1 MGKSTLFNALTAS
14 KNAEAANFP
23 FCTIDPNIG
32 IVDVVDERLDKLT
45 ELSKSKKKIYTNIT
59 FVDIAGLVK
68 GASKGE
74 GLGNK
79 FLSHI
84 REVDAII
91 HLVRCFDSEKI
102 THVNSKINPVE
113 DLETIKT
120 EIILSDIDIIQKKL
134 EKGKKK
140 LLEEKQIKILEEKLN
155 QLNEGKEIFINGSD
169 EKKFL
174 SSLGL
179 LSIKPKIIVCNVDE
193 ESLANGNAFTKEVQN
208 KYSNEKVVTIC
219 ADIEDQIMGLDNSER
234 ETFMKEIGLNKTG
247 LNQLI
252 KEGYELLN
260 LDTFFTSGP
269 EESRAWTV
277 EKNTPAPKAASVI
290 HTDFEKKFLTT
301 LGLLSIKP
309 KIIVC
314 NVDEESLATGN
325 AFTEDVKRKYTAEKI
340 VTICADIED
349 QIMGLDNNERETF
362 MKEIGLN
369 KTGLNQLIKE
379 GYDLLNLDT
388 FFTSGPEESRAWTI
402 EKNTL
407 APQAASVIHTDFE
420 KNFIRAEAVTCEDFI
435 KFGSA
440 EKCKENGKLRI
451 EGKDYIVKDGDV
463 LYFRVNP

>member
-1 MGKSTLFNALTAS
+1 MGFKCGIVGLPNVGKSTLFNALTAS

-32 IVDVVDERLDKLT
+32 IVDVVDDRLDQLAKL
-45 ELSKSKKKIYTNIT
+45 SSSKKKIYTNIT

-102 THVNSKINPVE
+102 THVNSKISPSS

-120 EIILSDIDIIQKKL
+120 EIVLSDLDIVQKKL

-140 LLEEKQIKILEEKLN
+140 LLEDKEIKILEEKLN
-155 QLNEGKEIFINGSD
+155 QLDKNQEVKINNEEEN
-169 EKKFL
+169 KFL
-174 SSLGL
+174 SNIGL

-193 ESLANGNAFTKEVQN
+193 ENLSKGNQYTEEVQN
-208 KYSNEKVVTIC
+208 KYPNEKIIKIC
-219 ADIEDQIMGLDNSER
+219 ADIEDQLSGLDKNEK
-234 ETFMKEIGLNKTG
+234 EAFM
-247 LNQLI
+247 Q
-252 KEGYELLN
+252 
-260 LDTFFTSGP
+260 D
-269 EESRAWTV
+269 
-277 EKNTPAPKAASVI
+277 
-290 HTDFEKKFLTT
+290 
-301 LGLLSIKP
+301 
-309 KIIVC
+309 
-314 NVDEESLATGN
+314 
-325 AFTEDVKRKYTAEKI
+325 
-340 VTICADIED
+340 
-349 QIMGLDNNERETF
+349 
-362 MKEIGLN
+362 IGLN

-379 GYDLLNLDT
+379 GYDLLKLDT
-388 FFTSGPEESRAWTI
+388 FFTSGPEESRAWTVR
-402 EKNTL
+402 KNTI
-407 APQAASVIHTDFE
+407 APKAASVIHTDFE
-420 KNFIRAEAVTCEDFI
+420 KNFIRAEAVSCEDFI
-435 KFGSA
+435 KYGSA

>member
-1 MGKSTLFNALTAS
+1 MGFKCGIVGLPNVGKSTLFNALTAS

-32 IVDVVDERLDKLT
+32 IVDVVDDRLDQLAKL
-45 ELSKSKKKIYTNIT
+45 SSAKKKIYTNIT

-102 THVNSKINPVE
+102 THVNSKISPSN

-120 EIILSDIDIIQKKL
+120 EIVLSDLDIVQKKL

-140 LLEEKQIKILEEKLN
+140 LLEDKEIKILEEKLN
-155 QLNEGKEIFINGSD
+155 QLDKNQEVKINNEEEN
-169 EKKFL
+169 KFL
-174 SSLGL
+174 SSIGL

-193 ESLANGNAFTKEVQN
+193 ENLSKGNQYTEEVQN
-208 KYSNEKVVTIC
+208 KYPNEKIIKIC
-219 ADIEDQIMGLDNSER
+219 ADIEDQLSGLDKNEK
-234 ETFMKEIGLNKTG
+234 EAFM
-247 LNQLI
+247 Q
-252 KEGYELLN
+252 
-260 LDTFFTSGP
+260 D
-269 EESRAWTV
+269 
-277 EKNTPAPKAASVI
+277 
-290 HTDFEKKFLTT
+290 
-301 LGLLSIKP
+301 
-309 KIIVC
+309 
-314 NVDEESLATGN
+314 
-325 AFTEDVKRKYTAEKI
+325 
-340 VTICADIED
+340 
-349 QIMGLDNNERETF
+349 
-362 MKEIGLN
+362 IGLN

-379 GYDLLNLDT
+379 GYDLLKLDT
-388 FFTSGPEESRAWTI
+388 FFTSGPEESRAWTVR
-402 EKNTL
+402 KNTI
-407 APQAASVIHTDFE
+407 APKAASVIHTDFE
-420 KNFIRAEAVTCEDFI
+420 KNFIRAEAVSCEDFI
-435 KFGSA
+435 KYGSA

>member
-1 MGKSTLFNALTAS
+1 MGFKCGIVGLPNVGKSTLFNALTAS

-32 IVDVVDERLDKLT
+32 IVDVIDERLDKLT
-45 ELSKSKKKIYTNIT
+45 KLSNSKKKIYTNIT

-91 HLVRCFDSEKI
+91 HLVRCFESDKI
-102 THVNSKINPVE
+102 THVNSNINPVE

-120 EIILSDIDIIQKKL
+120 EIILSDLDVVQKKL

-140 LLEEKQIKILEEKLN
+140 LLQEKEIKILEEKLN
-155 QLNEGKEIFINGSD
+155 QLNDGKEILTNDEF

-193 ESLANGNAFTKEVQN
+193 ESLAKGNTFTE
-208 KYSNEKVVTIC
+208 
-219 ADIEDQIMGLDNSER
+219 
-234 ETFMKEIGLNKTG
+234 
-247 LNQLI
+247 
-252 KEGYELLN
+252 
-260 LDTFFTSGP
+260 
-269 EESRAWTV
+269 
-277 EKNTPAPKAASVI
+277 SVI
-290 HTDFEKKFLTT
+290 KNYSK
-301 LGLLSIKP
+301 
-309 KIIVC
+309 
-314 NVDEESLATGN
+314 
-325 AFTEDVKRKYTAEKI
+325 EKI

-388 FFTSGPEESRAWTI
+388 FFTSGPEESRAWTVK
-402 EKNTL
+402 KNTL
-407 APQAASVIHTDFE
+407 APKAASVIHTDFE
-420 KNFIRAEAVTCEDFI
+420 KNFIRAETVTCEDFI
-435 KFGSA
+435 KYGSA

>member
-1 MGKSTLFNALTAS
+1 MGFKCGIVGLPNVGKSTLFNALTAS

-32 IVDVVDERLDKLT
+32 IVDVIDERLDKLSN
-45 ELSKSKKKIYTNIT
+45 LSNSKKKIYTNIT

-91 HLVRCFDSEKI
+91 HLVRCFDSDKI
-102 THVNSKINPVE
+102 THVNSKIDPAE

-120 EIILSDIDIIQKKL
+120 EIILSDLDIVQKKL

-140 LLEEKQIKILEEKLN
+140 LLQEKEVKILEEKLK
-155 QLNEGKEIFINGSD
+155 QLNDGKEVTIEDEN

-174 SSLGL
+174 TTLGL
-179 LSIKPKIIVCNVDE
+179 LTIKPKIIVCNVDE
-193 ESLANGNAFTKEVQN
+193 ESLVKGNIFTESIKK
-208 KYSNEKVVTIC
+208 KYSN
-219 ADIEDQIMGLDNSER
+219 D
-234 ETFMKEIGLNKTG
+234 
-247 LNQLI
+247 
-252 KEGYELLN
+252 
-260 LDTFFTSGP
+260 
-269 EESRAWTV
+269 
-277 EKNTPAPKAASVI
+277 
-290 HTDFEKKFLTT
+290 
-301 LGLLSIKP
+301 
-309 KIIVC
+309 
-314 NVDEESLATGN
+314 
-325 AFTEDVKRKYTAEKI
+325 KI

-388 FFTSGPEESRAWTI
+388 FFTSGPEESRAWTV

-407 APQAASVIHTDFE
+407 APKAASVIHTDFE

>member
-1 MGKSTLFNALTAS
+1 MGFKCGIVGLPNVGKSTLFNALTAS

-32 IVDVVDERLDKLT
+32 IVDVIDERLDQ
-45 ELSKSKKKIYTNIT
+45 LSKLSNSKKKIYTNIT

-91 HLVRCFDSEKI
+91 HLVRCFESDKI
-102 THVNSKINPVE
+102 THVNSEINPVN

-120 EIILSDIDIIQKKL
+120 EILLSDIDVIQKKL

-140 LLEEKQIKILEEKLN
+140 LLSEKEITILQKKLEQLN
-155 QLNEGKEIFINGSD
+155 QNKDITIENEEESN
-169 EKKFL
+169 FL
-174 SSLGL
+174 SIIGL

-193 ESLANGNAFTKEVQN
+193 KSLATGNKFTESVKS
-208 KYSNEKVVTIC
+208 KYSSEKIVNIC
-219 ADIEDQIMGLDNSER
+219 ADIEDQIMGLDKSEK
-234 ETFMKEIGLNKTG
+234 EIFMKEIGLNKTG
-247 LNQLI
+247 LNRLI
-252 KEGYELLN
+252 KEGYELLA

-277 EKNTPAPKAASVI
+277 KRNTVAPK
-290 HTDFEKKFLTT
+290 
-301 LGLLSIKP
+301 
-309 KIIVC
+309 
-314 NVDEESLATGN
+314 
-325 AFTEDVKRKYTAEKI
+325 
-340 VTICADIED
+340 
-349 QIMGLDNNERETF
+349 
-362 MKEIGLN
+362 
-369 KTGLNQLIKE
+369 
-379 GYDLLNLDT
+379 
-388 FFTSGPEESRAWTI
+388 
-402 EKNTL
+402 
-407 APQAASVIHTDFE
+407 AASVIHTDFE
-420 KNFIRAEAVTCEDFI
+420 KNFIRAEAITCEDFI

-451 EGKDYIVKDGDV
+451 EGKDYVVKDGDV

>member
-1 MGKSTLFNALTAS
+1 M
-14 KNAEAANFP
+14 
-23 FCTIDPNIG
+23 
-32 IVDVVDERLDKLT
+32 
-45 ELSKSKKKIYTNIT
+45 
-59 FVDIAGLVK
+59 VK

-91 HLVRCFDSEKI
+91 HLVRCFESDKI
-102 THVNSKINPVE
+102 THVNSKVNPID

-140 LLEEKQIKILEEKLN
+140 LLDEKAIKILEENLEQLN
-155 QLNEGKEIFINGSD
+155 QGKEVNVGND
-169 EKKFL
+169 EDGKFL

-193 ESLANGNAFTKEVQN
+193 ENLSKGNF
-208 KYSNEKVVTIC
+208 
-219 ADIEDQIMGLDNSER
+219 
-234 ETFMKEIGLNKTG
+234 
-247 LNQLI
+247 
-252 KEGYELLN
+252 
-260 LDTFFTSGP
+260 
-269 EESRAWTV
+269 
-277 EKNTPAPKAASVI
+277 
-290 HTDFEKKFLTT
+290 
-301 LGLLSIKP
+301 
-309 KIIVC
+309 
-314 NVDEESLATGN
+314 
-325 AFTEDVKRKYTAEKI
+325 FTEDVKKHHSNEKVI
-340 VTICADIED
+340 TICADIED

-388 FFTSGPEESRAWTI
+388 FFTSGPEESRAWTVK
-402 EKNTL
+402 KNTS
-407 APQAASVIHTDFE
+407 APKAASVIHTDFE
-420 KNFIRAEAVTCEDFI
+420 KNFIRAETVTCEDFI

>member
-1 MGKSTLFNALTAS
+1 MGFKCGIVGLPNVGKSTLFNALTAS

-32 IVDVVDERLDKLT
+32 IVDVIDDRLDQ
-45 ELSKSKKKIYTNIT
+45 LSKLSNSKKKIYTNIT

-91 HLVRCFDSEKI
+91 HLVRCFESDQI

-120 EIILSDIDIIQKKL
+120 EIILSDIDVIQKKL
-134 EKGKKK
+134 DKGKKK
-140 LLEEKQIKILEEKLN
+140 LLDEKEIKILEEKLS
-155 QLNEGKEIFINGSD
+155 QLNEGNEVTSNDQAEI
-169 EKKFL
+169 KFL
-174 SSLGL
+174 SNLGL

-193 ESLANGNAFTKEVQN
+193 ESLAEGNIFTK
-208 KYSNEKVVTIC
+208 S
-219 ADIEDQIMGLDNSER
+219 
-234 ETFMKEIGLNKTG
+234 
-247 LNQLI
+247 I
-252 KEGYELLN
+252 KEAHPN
-260 LDTFFTSGP
+260 
-269 EESRAWTV
+269 
-277 EKNTPAPKAASVI
+277 
-290 HTDFEKKFLTT
+290 
-301 LGLLSIKP
+301 
-309 KIIVC
+309 
-314 NVDEESLATGN
+314 
-325 AFTEDVKRKYTAEKI
+325 EKI

-349 QIMGLDNNERETF
+349 QIMGLDNNEKETF
-362 MKEIGLN
+362 MKEIGLD

-388 FFTSGPEESRAWTI
+388 FFTSGPEESRAWTVR
-402 EKNTL
+402 KNTS
-407 APQAASVIHTDFE
+407 APKAASVIHTDFE
-420 KNFIRAEAVTCEDFI
+420 KNFIRAETVTCDDFI
-435 KFGSA
+435 KYGSA

>member
-1 MGKSTLFNALTAS
+1 MGFKCGIVGLPNVGKSTLFNALTAS

-32 IVDVVDERLDKLT
+32 IVDVVDGRLDS
-45 ELSKSKKKIYTNIT
+45 LSKLSNSKKKVYNNIT

-91 HLVRCFDSEKI
+91 HLVRCFESDKI
-102 THVNSKINPVE
+102 THVNSEINPLN

-120 EIILSDIDIIQKKL
+120 EIILADIEINKKKL
-134 EKGKKK
+134 EKVKKK
-140 LLEEKQIKILEEKLN
+140 LLNAKEIEVLEKKLEKLN
-155 QLNEGKEIFINGSD
+155 QGEDAGTDD
-169 EKKFL
+169 EDDFKSL

-193 ESLANGNAFTKEVQN
+193 ASLASGNKFTEKVKN
-208 KYSNEKVVTIC
+208 KYLDEKTVIIC
-219 ADIEDQIMGLDNSER
+219 ADIEDQIMGLDKSER

-252 KEGYELLN
+252 
-260 LDTFFTSGP
+260 
-269 EESRAWTV
+269 R
-277 EKNTPAPKAASVI
+277 
-290 HTDFEKKFLTT
+290 
-301 LGLLSIKP
+301 
-309 KIIVC
+309 
-314 NVDEESLATGN
+314 
-325 AFTEDVKRKYTAEKI
+325 
-340 VTICADIED
+340 
-349 QIMGLDNNERETF
+349 
-362 MKEIGLN
+362 
-369 KTGLNQLIKE
+369 E

-388 FFTSGPEESRAWTI
+388 FFTSGPEESRAWTVK
-402 EKNTL
+402 KNTL
-407 APQAASVIHTDFE
+407 APKAASVIHTDFE
-420 KNFIRAEAVTCEDFI
+420 KNFIRAETVSCEDFI

>member
-1 MGKSTLFNALTAS
+1 MGFKCGIVGLPNVGKSTLFNALTAS

-32 IVDVVDERLDKLT
+32 IVDVVDERLDQLAKL
-45 ELSKSKKKIYTNIT
+45 SSSKKKIYTNIT

-102 THVNSKINPVE
+102 THVNSKISPSS

-120 EIILSDIDIIQKKL
+120 EIVLSDLDIVQKKL

-140 LLEEKQIKILEEKLN
+140 LLENKEIKILEEKLN
-155 QLNEGKEIFINGSD
+155 QLDKNQEVKINNEEES
-169 EKKFL
+169 KFL
-174 SSLGL
+174 SNMGL

-193 ESLANGNAFTKEVQN
+193 ENLSKGNQYTEEVQK
-208 KYSNEKVVTIC
+208 KYPTEKIIKIC
-219 ADIEDQIMGLDNSER
+219 ADIEDQLSGLDKNEK
-234 ETFMKEIGLNKTG
+234 EAFMR
-247 LNQLI
+247 
-252 KEGYELLN
+252 
-260 LDTFFTSGP
+260 D
-269 EESRAWTV
+269 
-277 EKNTPAPKAASVI
+277 
-290 HTDFEKKFLTT
+290 
-301 LGLLSIKP
+301 
-309 KIIVC
+309 
-314 NVDEESLATGN
+314 
-325 AFTEDVKRKYTAEKI
+325 
-340 VTICADIED
+340 
-349 QIMGLDNNERETF
+349 
-362 MKEIGLN
+362 IGLN

-379 GYDLLNLDT
+379 GYDLLKLDT
-388 FFTSGPEESRAWTI
+388 FFTSGPEESRAWTVR
-402 EKNTL
+402 KNTI
-407 APQAASVIHTDFE
+407 APKAASVIHTDFE
-420 KNFIRAEAVTCEDFI
+420 KNFIRAEAVSCEDFI
-435 KFGSA
+435 KYGSA

>member
-1 MGKSTLFNALTAS
+1 MGFKCGIVGLPNVGKSTLFNALTAS

-32 IVDVVDERLDKLT
+32 IVDVVDERLDQLAKL
-45 ELSKSKKKIYTNIT
+45 SSSKKKIYTNIT

-102 THVNSKINPVE
+102 THVNSKISPSN

-120 EIILSDIDIIQKKL
+120 EIVLSDLDIVQKKL

-140 LLEEKQIKILEEKLN
+140 LLEDKEIKILKEKLN
-155 QLNEGKEIFINGSD
+155 QLDKNQEVKINNEEEN
-169 EKKFL
+169 KFL
-174 SSLGL
+174 SSIGL

-193 ESLANGNAFTKEVQN
+193 ENLSKGNQYTEEVQN
-208 KYSNEKVVTIC
+208 KYPNEKIIKIC
-219 ADIEDQIMGLDNSER
+219 ADIEDQLSGLDKNEK
-234 ETFMKEIGLNKTG
+234 EAFM
-247 LNQLI
+247 Q
-252 KEGYELLN
+252 
-260 LDTFFTSGP
+260 D
-269 EESRAWTV
+269 
-277 EKNTPAPKAASVI
+277 
-290 HTDFEKKFLTT
+290 
-301 LGLLSIKP
+301 
-309 KIIVC
+309 
-314 NVDEESLATGN
+314 
-325 AFTEDVKRKYTAEKI
+325 
-340 VTICADIED
+340 
-349 QIMGLDNNERETF
+349 
-362 MKEIGLN
+362 IGLN

-379 GYDLLNLDT
+379 GYDLLKLDT
-388 FFTSGPEESRAWTI
+388 FFTSGPEESRAWTVR
-402 EKNTL
+402 KNTI
-407 APQAASVIHTDFE
+407 APKAASVIHTDFE
-420 KNFIRAEAVTCEDFI
+420 KNFIRAEAVSCEDFI
-435 KFGSA
+435 KYGSA